1 MLSHSGHPSTQ
12 RLERSETLLA
22 LLESSD
28 ALGGCYHAVGIL
40 APSACSAARR
50 RWRCWRNA
58 GGSTQ
63 WLFTPR
69 VLHPAAGRI
78 EAPLALRTVRRCC
91 WTSTAAPLSRTSCLA
106 RAARGRRVSP
116 LDFVALTTFRR
127 DASVAIAIT
136 AVLCSTWRTGGHT
149 HCCCVDRSSSAT
161 DAPPR
166 GALVGTLSAVVPSR
180 SNGRALCR
188 APQRHAA
195 GASGQANLCC

>member
-1 MLSHSGHPSTQ
+1 M
-12 RLERSETLLA
+12 
-22 LLESSD
+22 
-28 ALGGCYHAVGIL
+28 
-40 APSACSAARR
+40 
-50 RWRCWRNA
+50 
-58 GGSTQ
+58 
-63 WLFTPR
+63 
-69 VLHPAAGRI
+69 
-78 EAPLALRTVRRCC
+78 
-91 WTSTAAPLSRTSCLA
+91 
-106 RAARGRRVSP
+106 SP